1 MKRTIILIGIMLIG
15 ISANSQTAL
24 YKKYANSQGVRAY
37 CVERYPLAVGDSV
50 TVTFFEVEDTATYQ
64 FLYKELRSMPYSPRF
79 GKFMQLNVN
88 QDRKEANSERKYLNF
103 FNIDALPGDKGY
115 YTIYSPS
122 DRMVILAFLCRDTDE
137 QIKVT
142 MHMLATEF

>member
-1 MKRTIILIGIMLIG
+1 MKRTIIFIGIMLLCL
-15 ISANSQTAL
+15 SANSQTAL
-24 YKKYANSQGVRAY
+24 YKKYADCQWIQAY

-50 TVTFFEVEDTATYQ
+50 TVTFFEVEDTTTYQ
-64 FLYKELRSMPYSPRF
+64 SLYNELKSMPYSPRF

-88 QDRKEANSERKYLNF
+88 QDGKETDSERKYLNV
-103 FNIDALPGDKGY
+103 FNIDALPGDEGY

-122 DRMVILAFLCRDTDE
+122 DRMVILAFLCKDTDE

>member
-1 MKRTIILIGIMLIG
+1 MKRTIIFIGIMLLCL
-15 ISANSQTAL
+15 SVHSQTAL
-24 YKKYANSQGVRAY
+24 YKKYADCQWIQAY

-50 TVTFFEVEDTATYQ
+50 TVTFFEVEDTLTYQ
-64 FLYKELRSMPYSPRF
+64 SLYNELKSMPYSPRF

-88 QDRKEANSERKYLNF
+88 QDGKETDSERKYLNV
-103 FNIDALPGDKGY
+103 FNIDALPGDEGY

-122 DRMVILAFLCRDTDE
+122 DRMVILAFLCRNTDE

-142 MHMLATEF
+142 LHMMATEF